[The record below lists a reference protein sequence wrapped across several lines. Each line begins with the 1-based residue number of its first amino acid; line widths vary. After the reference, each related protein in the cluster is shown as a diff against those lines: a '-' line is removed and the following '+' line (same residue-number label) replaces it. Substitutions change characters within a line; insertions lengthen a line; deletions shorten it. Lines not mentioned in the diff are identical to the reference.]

1 MLFGSTS
8 QMLKQ
13 LNGLLNMSNDFIE
26 KASTALKEAAKTM
39 HDRGGEYADTWGKD
53 GCWHLTRAIIKKY
66 TDKELDDESVKA
78 VALASF
84 IDQKYS
90 RFAGGYKHDTAID
103 LIPYL
108 GALSETIKQQ
118 N

>member
-1 MLFGSTS
+1 MSNEFIERASTS
-8 QMLKQ
+8 
-13 LNGLLNMSNDFIE
+13 
-26 KASTALKEAAKTM
+26 LKEAAKTM
-39 HDRGGEYADTWGKD
+39 HERGSQYSDTWGKD
-53 GCWHLTRAIIKKY
+53 GCWHLTKAIVKKF
-66 TDKELDDESVKA
+66 TEKDIDEKAVKA
-78 VALASF
+78 IALAAF

-108 GALSETIKQQ
+108 GALSEFVKD